1 MKWLRNLRMAP
12 KLIGSFVLVA
22 LLAGII
28 GGVGLQGVRNLQDKV
43 RWNTQVA
50 APGLVDLLLVQS
62 NINFGIR
69 ATRGVILASTAAK
82 IADVSGDAAASWAAT
97 QQYLQ
102 QYMALTALS
111 PHEAQ
116 VAANLHQN
124 LLLWISRSQEVR
136 RLGALNTP
144 AGDAAA
150 TKLSLGPEADA
161 IDLMTPDLT
170 ELLAANQLA
179 VTTSGT
185 QAQAAGDAS
194 TTELLIVMIVAMLA
208 AIGLGFLIAR
218 SIARPLAEVHRA
230 AKNVADICITN
241 LSQGMKALAQGDL
254 TVAAHTDITPPIYTS
269 ANEIGQTADVVR
281 EIIGRVAETTEAYEQ
296 ARGQL
301 RGLISQ
307 VATSAQEVT
316 TGAGQLSSA
325 TAQIGEASTQVARAI
340 EEVARGASTQSS
352 NAAAAVGAMGD
363 LSATVATVAEGTTAQ
378 AATMAQVDHAL
389 GDLRIALGH
398 TTENATS
405 VAATADHAASTARDG
420 GAAVTQT
427 LAGIER
433 VRATVLTSVDQ
444 VEALGRRSQEIGE
457 IVAAIDDIAAQ
468 TNLLA
473 LNAAIEAAR
482 AGEHGKGFTVV
493 AAEVRK
499 LAERSSNETKEIA
512 GRITAIQ
519 QQVTEVVSAMHAGRE
534 AVEHTVTLGQQAHTA
549 LESILASVAEAHRQ
563 AQAITTAIGGMT
575 TSVSAVGLAADQVS
589 AITQQTAEATVKM
602 RSGAEQVEAGIG
614 SIAAVSE
621 ETAAGAEE
629 VSASTQEQTAS
640 VHEMAT
646 GAQQLAEVAR
656 KLHEAVGRFIL
667 EERGKVDA
675 PATRPSARRARP
687 AA

>member
-1 MKWLRNLRMAP
+1 MKWLGNLRMAP
-12 KLIGSFVLVA
+12 KLVGSFVLVA

-28 GGVGLQGVRNLQDKV
+28 GGVGLQGVRNLQDKI

-50 APGLVDLLLVQS
+50 APGLVDLLQVQS

-69 ATRGVILASTAAK
+69 ATRGVILASTPPK
-82 IADVSGDAAASWAAT
+82 IADVSGDARASWAAT

-102 QYMALTALS
+102 QYIALPALN
-111 PHEAQ
+111 PHAAQ
-116 VAANLHQN
+116 VAVRLRQN
-124 LLLWISRSQEVR
+124 LQLWISRSQEVQ

-161 IDLMTPDLT
+161 IDLMTPDLA

-179 VTTSGT
+179 VTTSGAD
-185 QAQAAGDAS
+185 AQSAGNTSS
-194 TTELLIVMIVAMLA
+194 TEILIALIVAMLA
-208 AIGLGFLIAR
+208 AIGLGLLIAR

-230 AKNVADICITN
+230 AKSVATICITN

-254 TVAAHTDITPPIYTS
+254 TVAAHSGTTPPTYKS

-281 EIIGRVAETTEAYEQ
+281 EIIDRVVETIGAYEQ
-296 ARGQL
+296 ARAEL
-301 RGLISQ
+301 HGLIGQ
-307 VATSAQEVT
+307 VASSAQEVT
-316 TGAGQLSSA
+316 SGAGQLSSA
-325 TAQIGEASTQVARAI
+325 TAQIGEAGTQVARAI

-352 NAAAAVGAMGD
+352 NAAAAVGHMHD
-363 LSATVATVAEGTTAQ
+363 LSATVTLVAEGTTAQ
-378 AATMAQVDHAL
+378 TATMTQVDQAL

-420 GAAVTQT
+420 GTAVTQT

-549 LESILASVAEAHRQ
+549 LESILSSVAEAHRQ

-575 TSVSAVGLAADQVS
+575 SSVSAVGTAANQVA
-589 AITQQTAEATVKM
+589 AITQQTAEATVRM
-602 RSGAEQVEAGIG
+602 RAGAEQVEAGIG

-667 EERGKVDA
+667 EEHSKTESPTAQPTVRR
-675 PATRPSARRARP
+675 TRH

>member
-1 MKWLRNLRMAP
+1 MKWLGNLRMAP
-12 KLIGSFVLVA
+12 KLVGSFVLVA
-22 LLAGII
+22 ILAGII
-28 GGVGLQGVRNLQDKV
+28 GGVGLQGVRNLQDKI

-50 APGLVDLLLVQS
+50 APGLVDLLQVQS

-69 ATRGVILASTAAK
+69 ATRGVILASTPAK
-82 IADVSGDAAASWAAT
+82 IADVSGDAKNSWAAT

-102 QYMALTALS
+102 QYIALPALNT
-111 PHEAQ
+111 HAAQ
-116 VAANLHQN
+116 VAARLQQN
-124 LLLWISRSQEVR
+124 LQLWISRSQEVQ

-161 IDLMTPDLT
+161 IDLMTPDLA
-170 ELLAANQLA
+170 ELLAANQQA
-179 VTTSGT
+179 VTTSGAD
-185 QAQAAGDAS
+185 AQSAGNTS
-194 TTELLIVMIVAMLA
+194 SSEILIAMIVAMLA
-208 AIGLGFLIAR
+208 AIGLGLLIAR

-230 AKNVADICITN
+230 AKSVAAICITN
-241 LSQGMKALAQGDL
+241 LSQGMKALAHGDL
-254 TVAAHTDITPPIYTS
+254 TVAAHVGTTPPAYMS
-269 ANEIGQTADVVR
+269 ANEIGQTAEVVR
-281 EIIGRVAETTEAYEQ
+281 EIIDRVGETIAAYEQ
-296 ARGQL
+296 ARAEL
-301 RGLISQ
+301 HALIGQ
-307 VATSAQEVT
+307 VASSAQEVT
-316 TGAGQLSSA
+316 SGAGQLSSA

-352 NAAAAVGAMGD
+352 NAAVAVGNMND
-363 LSATVATVAEGTTAQ
+363 LSATVTLVAEGTTAQ
-378 AATMAQVDHAL
+378 TATMAQVDQAL
-389 GDLRIALGH
+389 GDLRTALGH
-398 TTENATS
+398 TTENATN
-405 VAATADHAASTARDG
+405 VAATADHAATTARDG
-420 GAAVTQT
+420 GTAVTQT

-534 AVEHTVTLGQQAHTA
+534 AVEHTVTLGRQAHTA
-549 LESILASVAEAHRQ
+549 LESILSSVAEAHRQ

-575 TSVSAVGLAADQVS
+575 SSVSAVGTAANQVT
-589 AITQQTAEATVKM
+589 AITRQTAEATVRM
-602 RSGAEQVEAGIG
+602 RAGAEQVEAGIG

-646 GAQQLAEVAR
+646 GAQELAEVAR

-667 EERGKVDA
+667 EERGTTDM
-675 PATRPSARRARP
+675 PAARPGGRRARS